1 MPRYTEEQIARAN
14 ETDLVS
20 FLRAR
25 GEKLKKSG
33 KEYRWMK
40 HDSLTVNY
48 NEWYRFSGS
57 KGGHPID
64 FLMEFYNMSFPEAVK
79 TLINELPGEDKQEV
93 KKMEQEDAGIHE
105 GCPIPLEKVKLQ
117 LPKAYE
123 NNDRVREYLIKE
135 RKISEKII
143 DQMLAEGKI
152 YEDAV
157 KHNVIFIGYDPKGT
171 VRYAGIRGTKEKYR
185 GDAPGSEK
193 AYGFSH
199 TGTDDTLFVF
209 EAPIDLLSF
218 LSATGDGWETHHYIS
233 LGGVSE
239 KALIQ
244 YLADHKKIRKIFL
257 CLDNDTAG
265 NAACEKLA
273 EKIPD
278 DKMVMR
284 LRPVKKD
291 WNECLTAGID
301 RKDMAEEIPLK
312 KKQVQEENPIPVIKM
327 SDVEEKVV
335 QWLWYPFIPFG
346 KVTLIQGNPGKG
358 KTWLAMALCAYC
370 TAGRKLPNALPI
382 EPFNVFY
389 IALILHL

>member
-1 MPRYTEEQIARAN
+1 MTRYTEEQIARAN

-105 GCPIPLEKVKLQ
+105 GYPIPLEKVKLQ

-193 AYGFSH
+193 AY
-199 TGTDDTLFVF
+199 
-209 EAPIDLLSF
+209 
-218 LSATGDGWETHHYIS
+218 
-233 LGGVSE
+233 
-239 KALIQ
+239 
-244 YLADHKKIRKIFL
+244 
-257 CLDNDTAG
+257 
-265 NAACEKLA
+265 
-273 EKIPD
+273 
-278 DKMVMR
+278 
-284 LRPVKKD
+284 
-291 WNECLTAGID
+291 
-301 RKDMAEEIPLK
+301 
-312 KKQVQEENPIPVIKM
+312 
-327 SDVEEKVV
+327 
-335 QWLWYPFIPFG
+335 
-346 KVTLIQGNPGKG
+346 
-358 KTWLAMALCAYC
+358 
-370 TAGRKLPNALPI
+370 
-382 EPFNVFY
+382 
-389 IALILHL
+389 